1 MEEWLAQ
8 MGWSAANSG
17 DPTFRRGSCQSHID
31 VTLASARVLRKIVKW
46 EVTYSNPY
54 TNHGNIYMEVETDHR
69 ASDVMPTRRI
79 LRTSSLRELLHKNDW
94 KREENIYG
102 AVIRMFKESTVLGE
116 ETPARAAYC

>member
-31 VTLASARVLRKIVKW
+31 VTLASARVLRKIVK
-46 EVTYSNPY
+46 Y

-102 AVIRMFKESTVLGE
+102 AVIRMFKESTVLEE